1 VKQVIY
7 RLKWKENKMGRTN
20 NEGQEVD
27 KQQEGSDSELSSEH
41 NIVIVKGRTR
51 EETDNR

>member
-1 VKQVIY
+1 
-7 RLKWKENKMGRTN
+7 MGRTN

-27 KQQEGSDSELSSEH
+27 KQEGSDSELSSEH